1 MATIYP
7 RLGSIGQ
14 VGKKRNREMT
24 DKEIEREIQRVRDRL
39 KSLAGEEHGGQSELA
54 RAIGVPRQRLFDWI
68 TGKSTPDV
76 KAWLKIQAHLK
87 TDGKKKA
94 SVADTL
100 DNQKLQVQRL
110 VKNRT
115 RQV

>member
-1 MATIYP
+1 
-7 RLGSIGQ
+7 
-14 VGKKRNREMT
+14 MT

-87 TDGKKKA
+87 TDGKKTV

-100 DNQKLQVQRL
+100 DNQKLQIQRL

-115 RQV
+115 RQI

>member
-1 MATIYP
+1 M
-7 RLGSIGQ
+7 
-14 VGKKRNREMT
+14 KKRPEYRTRWEKSETSKMT

-87 TDGKKKA
+87 TAK
-94 SVADTL
+94 
-100 DNQKLQVQRL
+100 
-110 VKNRT
+110 
-115 RQV
+115 